1 MSPEAQT
8 PLSTIEA
15 LRAVPAFSELNDDQ
29 LAWIAANSEE
39 RRFGAGDTIFHA
51 GEPAN
56 FMVIVL
62 EGEFE
67 TRRDGPGGE
76 VIRFTVKIGDVT
88 GMLPGSRLTH
98 IPSNAY
104 AITGGRIAALHK
116 DRFWEMFSHMPELA
130 PKLIAVLT
138 DRVRSAAKT
147 EQQREKLAALGKLSA
162 GLAHE
167 LNNPASAVRQ
177 GAATLREAIGELKTA
192 NFRLSQRVATPEQK
206 RKFFEFEARALE
218 RIGTQ
223 TLDPLDRSDREQE
236 IAGRLEARGVTEAWK
251 FAPALVECDLNLET
265 LDSLEASGTGDF
277 LPDFLLRLSAT
288 VAVEEV
294 VREIEISAGRISD
307 LVQAIKEYSFM
318 DQTPQ
323 QEIDLHKGI
332 DATLVILGHK
342 LKRGVALV
350 REYDRSLPR
359 VCAHGSELNQVWT
372 NLIDNAVSAMKAG
385 GELRIRTR
393 REREW
398 AVVEIADNGPGIP
411 REVQHRIFE
420 PFFTTKD
427 VGEGTGLGLEIVARI
442 VKQHRGELS
451 FDSKPGH
458 TSFQVRLPLPNT
470 QPLA

>member
-1 MSPEAQT
+1 MSREVET
-8 PLSTIEA
+8 PLPMIES
-15 LRAVPAFSELNDDQ
+15 LRTVPALSELNDSQ

-39 RRFGAGDTIFHA
+39 RRYSAGEIIFHA

-76 VIRFTVKIGDVT
+76 VIRFRAQGGDVT

-104 AITGGRIAALHK
+104 AIADTRLAALHK
-116 DRFWEMFSHMPELA
+116 DRFWVMFSHMPELA

-138 DRVRSAAKT
+138 DRVRSATKA

-177 GAATLREAIGELKTA
+177 GAATLRESIGELKTA

-206 RKFFEFEARALE
+206 RHFFEFEARALQ
-218 RIGTQ
+218 RIGTL
-223 TLDPLDRSDREQE
+223 TPDPLERSDREQE
-236 IAGRLEARGVTEAWK
+236 VTDWMEARGVPEAWK
-251 FAPALVECDLNLET
+251 FAPALVECAF
-265 LDSLEASGTGDF
+265 DSEMLADLEAFSEGGF
-277 LPDFLLRLSAT
+277 LPDFLLRFSAT

-318 DQTPQ
+318 DQSPE

-332 DATLVILGHK
+332 EATLVMLGHK
-342 LKRGVALV
+342 LKKGIAVV

-372 NLIDNAVSAMKAG
+372 NLIDNSVSAMKAG

-393 REREW
+393 RERDW

-427 VGEGTGLGLEIVARI
+427 VGEGTGLGLETVARI
-442 VKQHRGELS
+442 VKQHHGELS

-458 TSFQVRLPLPNT
+458 TSFQVRLPLANA

>member
-1 MSPEAQT
+1 MSPQAQT
-8 PLSTIEA
+8 PLPIIEA

-39 RRFGAGDTIFHA
+39 RLYAAGDIVVHA
-51 GEPAN
+51 GEPADY
-56 FMVIVL
+56 MIILL

-76 VIRFTVKIGDVT
+76 AIRFTARSGDVT

-98 IPSNAY
+98 IRSTVYTTRATR
-104 AITGGRIAALHK
+104 AAALHK
-116 DRFWEMFSHMPELA
+116 GRFWEMFSHMPELA

-138 DRVRSAAKT
+138 DRVRSATKA

-192 NFRLSQRVATPEQK
+192 NLRLSQRISTPEKK
-206 RKFFEFEARALE
+206 RSFFDFEARALE

-223 TLDPLDRSDREQE
+223 TLDALERSDREQE
-236 IAGRLEARGVTEAWK
+236 IAEWLEGRGVTEAWK
-251 FAPALVECDLNLET
+251 FAPALVECDFDAEMLA
-265 LDSLEASGTGDF
+265 SLEAMAGDF
-277 LPDFLLRLSAT
+277 LPDALLRFSAT
-288 VAVEEV
+288 AAVEEV

-307 LVQAIKEYSFM
+307 LVQAIKEYSYM
-318 DQTPQ
+318 DQAPE

-332 DATLVILGHK
+332 EATIVMLGHK
-342 LKRGVALV
+342 LKKGIAVV

-359 VCAHGSELNQVWT
+359 VCAQGSELNQVWT

-385 GELRIRTR
+385 GELRIRTG

-427 VGEGTGLGLEIVARI
+427 VGEGTGLGLETVARI
-442 VKQHRGELS
+442 VKQHHGEVR
-451 FDSKPGH
+451 FDSTPGR
-458 TSFQVRLPLPNT
+458 TSFQVRLPLPKV